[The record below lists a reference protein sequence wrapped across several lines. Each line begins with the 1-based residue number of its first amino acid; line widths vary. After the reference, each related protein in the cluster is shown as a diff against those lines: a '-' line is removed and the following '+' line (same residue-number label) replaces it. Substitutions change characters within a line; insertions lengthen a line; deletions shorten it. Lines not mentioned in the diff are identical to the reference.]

1 MAWKFRW
8 GLVALAALLALILP
22 PAVVWTR
29 ASSFSPLSA
38 FVAPAPGRRT
48 ADFGAEEVSAEVRRL
63 ADWVARSGDNARV
76 GFVIIDKKLA
86 KIHVFDAAS
95 RLTRSSAVL
104 LGGAPGDDTVPG
116 IGARPV
122 DDVRPQER
130 TTPAGRFVAE
140 RGRNLR
146 GEDVVWVSY
155 EDGVSI
161 HRVLTTHP
169 EERRLERLATPT
181 TDDNRISYGCI
192 NVPAA
197 FFEEFVAPAFARHR
211 AMVYVLPEVKSFE
224 EVFGI
229 TPSDSIW
236 AAGPPFSGIGRG
248 ERI

>member
-1 MAWKFRW
+1 MASRYRW

-22 PAVVWTR
+22 PAVMWTR
-29 ASSFSPLSA
+29 ASGLSPLSA
-38 FVAPAPGRRT
+38 LFALSVGRRS
-48 ADFGAEEVSAEVRRL
+48 AEFGAEDVSGEVRRL
-63 ADWVARSGDNARV
+63 ADWVARSRDNAGV
-76 GFVIIDKKLA
+76 GFIIIDKKRA

-95 RLTRSSAVL
+95 RLTRSSPIL

-122 DDVRPQER
+122 DAVRPEER

-161 HRVLTTHP
+161 HRVLTTRP
-169 EERRLERLATPT
+169 EERRLERLATPG

-229 TPSDSIW
+229 PPAASIW
-236 AAGPPFSGIGRG
+236 AAGPTHSGSGTS
-248 ERI
+248 